1 MRPVATTAPQPTT
14 VPCAACGAAI
24 VANRGDM
31 APYAHYYGESHHI
44 GCAVLA
50 ARERG
55 ITGRL
60 GNPRARAPQLV
71 PGRV

>member
-1 MRPVATTAPQPTT
+1 MHPVATTAPQPTMGRC
-14 VPCAACGAAI
+14 VACGAAI

-31 APYAHYYGESHHI
+31 APYAHYYGEPHHV

-50 ARERG
+50 ARARG

-60 GNPRARAPQLV
+60 SNPRARAPQLV